1 MSVYIFITMKT
12 EVNDWQLLQLHIGS
26 SRSSKPA
33 EDQRLHSET
42 PVKVTE
48 VTDEAQRDGPCI
60 SENNPAGASLIS
72 TTLRHH
78 KAL

>member
-1 MSVYIFITMKT
+1 MSVHIFIAMET
-12 EVNDWQLLQLHIGS
+12 EGDDWQLLQLHIVI
-26 SRSSKPA
+26 SRPSKSA
-33 EDQRLHSET
+33 EDARLHRET

-48 VTDEAQRDGPCI
+48 VTDEAQGDDPV

-72 TTLRHH
+72 TMLRLH